1 MGVGWGGWG
10 VGWVGGGTLCCAP
23 LLHRLRGGRR
33 QNGEC
38 VGLWPWR
45 GWRVRAG
52 TAVVVGLTAWLRAR
66 VSPPQNHYR
75 EGVRVANWVEEEYG
89 DHLAGREGGLVSGQQ
104 AHTLPSRAAHR
115 AALGRALCLHWA
127 AGVGAPLGRDVWRRA
142 LAPML

>member
-1 MGVGWGGWG
+1 MGGC
-10 VGWVGGGTLCCAP
+10 GGGEEARCAA
-23 LLHRLRGGRR
+23 LRCYIDCVGEGGRTGSVVR
-33 QNGEC
+33 L

-66 VSPPQNHYR
+66 VSSPQNHYR

-127 AGVGAPLGRDVWRRA
+127 AGVGAPLGRDVWDRA
-142 LAPML
+142 LAPTL

>member
-1 MGVGWGGWG
+1 MC
-10 VGWVGGGTLCCAP
+10 WVVA
-23 LLHRLRGGRR
+23 
-33 QNGEC
+33 
-38 VGLWPWR
+38 VAGLACP
-45 GWRVRAG
+45 GG

-66 VSPPQNHYR
+66 VSSPQNHYR

-127 AGVGAPLGRDVWRRA
+127 AGVGAPLGRDVWDRA
-142 LAPML
+142 LAPTL